1 MKDHEDAIIDGED
14 RPVCTYAEGIE
25 RHMFVAFE
33 FLDAALCRFSS
44 AEARLMPHGCTGH
57 LFFFERDPAGFSTPA
72 GKVTEYT

>member
-1 MKDHEDAIIDGED
+1 MKDHEDAVIDGED
-14 RPVCTYAEGIE
+14 RLVCIYAEGRE

-57 LFFFERDPAGFSTPA
+57 FFLREILQVFLHLQERL
-72 GKVTEYT
+72 TEYT